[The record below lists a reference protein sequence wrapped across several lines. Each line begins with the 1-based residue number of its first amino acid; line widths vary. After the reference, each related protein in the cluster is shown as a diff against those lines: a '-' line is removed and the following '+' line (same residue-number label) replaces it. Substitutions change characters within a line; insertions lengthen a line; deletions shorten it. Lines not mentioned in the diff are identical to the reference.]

1 MWRGV
6 LKSLSILNQ
15 VDELLQPRQHLMT
28 KQFHI
33 GSAQRGAISAAQV
46 GLVLVLILV
55 MAAGVV
61 LLTGIWPPEQDQPE
75 PPVVVA
81 APAPPPEAVAPEIE
95 EPTGPEPP
103 LAPPDPIE
111 EPLPKL
117 EESDDAVRDAVGDIP
132 IGAAG
137 QQYLIPGNIIE
148 RSASLI
154 YLMAQGDVPYKLL
167 PVSRPKAAFS
177 ISDDGTQVVTDPA
190 SFERYDALTQ
200 WLQSLDLESLL
211 SSLDWFIP
219 LFREAWSY
227 YGEDPSAFDMAV
239 VMMLDLVIAAPEVD
253 LSEARLIRKEAV
265 WIFEDPAI
273 EALAPIQKQVL
284 RMGPENAQ
292 IAKAK
297 AAEARVLWLS
307 QLAESP

>member
-1 MWRGV
+1 
-6 LKSLSILNQ
+6 
-15 VDELLQPRQHLMT
+15 MT
-28 KQFHI
+28 KQFDI
-33 GSAQRGAISAAQV
+33 ARQQRGAISAAQA
-46 GLVLVLILV
+46 GLIVVLLLV
-55 MAAGVV
+55 IAGGVV
-61 LLTGIWPPEQDQPE
+61 LLTGIWPPEEDP
-75 PPVVVA
+75 
-81 APAPPPEAVAPEIE
+81 APAVTA
-95 EPTGPEPP
+95 PP
-103 LAPPDPIE
+103 LAPPPAPVVTEIEEPAPEAPPPPPEPVE
-111 EPLPKL
+111 EPLPRL

-132 IGAAG
+132 LGTAG

-167 PVSRPKAAFS
+167 PVSRPKAAFP

-190 SFERYDALTQ
+190 GFERYDALTQ

-227 YGEDPSAFDMAV
+227 YGEDPAAFDMAV
-239 VMMLDLVIAAPEVD
+239 VMTLDLVIATPEID

-273 EALAPIQKQVL
+273 EGLAPIQKQVL
-284 RMGPENAQ
+284 RMGPENAE
-292 IAKAK
+292 IVKAK
-297 AAEARVLWLS
+297 ATEARGLWLD
-307 QLAESP
+307 QLSGSI